1 MAWQTSAN
9 LRPSAGT
16 TKVWWDN
23 REKNIREG
31 KKALHDLMMG
41 ALFLRRSGPVYDAL
55 RDERTN
61 DYAKGVNNT
70 PADPAKQFTQ
80 MEYWK
85 PVYRVTAPAANEGKK
100 KETTGTQHYQGKK
113 PMGNCFRCDRPNC
126 RDCNQTKKANGD
138 PVRTD
143 EEVEALRSA
152 KAKATRE
159 KFACYQKEKEDD
171 GDGEGEKEPEKQKTE
186 GTGMYIGGK
195 VIPSYADIVASEDN
209 EDDARHPGY
218 AFNSMVISV
227 DLQNT
232 NHAFNQASFNQ
243 AGSVSTILTKY
254 QILNDNQSTSDI
266 IVYAG
271 FVINIRK
278 CCWTLVLR
286 TQLGE
291 CRINQIADMPGV
303 GTVWYYPDG
312 AANILSGHRLV
323 VNSGWSVKQ
332 DSDEYHQ
339 TGNPEDLSIRCVMKE
354 GVRCEFKPTADG
366 LHVMDGLRISFDKRE
381 THIRKKHHR

>member
-1 MAWQTSAN
+1 
-9 LRPSAGT
+9 
-16 TKVWWDN
+16 
-23 REKNIREG
+23 
-31 KKALHDLMMG
+31 
-41 ALFLRRSGPVYDAL
+41 
-55 RDERTN
+55 
-61 DYAKGVNNT
+61 
-70 PADPAKQFTQ
+70 

-291 CRINQIADMPGV
+291 CRINQIADMPGA
-303 GTVWYYPDG
+303 GTVWYYLDG